1 MQNHRISPPRMGC
14 TFLFIK
20 ALATLATASITITCF
35 GSNPFITSIYTADPS
50 AHVWS
55 DGRLYVYPSR
65 DIDPAVGAN
74 NMDHYHVFSTS
85 DMVNWRDEGEI
96 LNSSEV
102 PWSGPPGGFMWAPDC
117 AYANG
122 KYYFYY
128 PHPSDPS
135 PTNWNNTW
143 KIGVAVSLSPNR
155 DFTPLTNYID
165 GVGGFSMID
174 PQPFIDTD
182 GQAYLFYG
190 GGGNC
195 AVAKLNPDMIS
206 ISAPPQAVTNLHDFH
221 EATWVFKRNNVYYL
235 TYADN
240 VSPNNEMEYATA
252 TNVMGPWTS
261 MGVYLTSTGSGTT
274 HGSVVQ
280 YNGQWYQFYHNA
292 AVSGGN
298 GSLRSICVD
307 VLNFDASGNILPVTQ
322 TTTGPPANGTPPPP
336 PTNTITYSVTNG
348 TVGNGSTFVSD
359 ANAFDGWCVQNMHKA
374 TNTFF
379 QLSGVD
385 GGANGGLTSMQLHFA
400 VLGTGSKLRVTIND
414 QDFSFINTTNTGGWS
429 TFTGSSYLTI
439 PLGPGPTNVI
449 LFTGGNGGVNPDYVA
464 FTPLPLPPWNAQIQ
478 FDSNFGVQSNQFG
491 FDVCGANWAF
501 AVDAATD
508 LNNSIWTALATN
520 AIGNGS
526 LTNGVYTNGVFYF
539 SDSQWTNY
547 PERFYRVR
555 AQ

>member
-1 MQNHRISPPRMGC
+1 MNLQRACSRKWNSLSFAPA
-14 TFLFIK
+14 FA
-20 ALATLATASITITCF
+20 ALAAACVSPTCF

-55 DGRLYVYPSR
+55 DGRLYVYPSH
-65 DIDPAVGAN
+65 DIDPPVGAN
-74 NMDHYHVFSTS
+74 LMDRYHVFSTS

-96 LNSSEV
+96 LRSSQV

-122 KYYFYY
+122 KYYLYF

-143 KIGVAVSLSPNR
+143 KIGVAVSLSPCR
-155 DFTPLTNYID
+155 DFTPLPNYIQ
-165 GVGGFSMID
+165 GVGGFAMID
-174 PQPFIDTD
+174 SDPFIDTD

-206 ISAPPQAVTNLHDFH
+206 ITGTPQAVTNLHDFH
-221 EATWVFKRNNVYYL
+221 EGTWVFKRNNLYYL

-240 VSPNNEMEYATA
+240 AANNNNMEYATA
-252 TNVMGPWTS
+252 TNVMGPWTPK
-261 MGVYLTSTGSGTT
+261 GVYLTSTGSGTT

-292 AVSGGN
+292 AISGN
-298 GSLRSICVD
+298 GGLRSICVD
-307 VLNFDASGNILPVTQ
+307 VLNFDSNGNILTVAQ
-322 TTTGPPANGTPPPP
+322 TTNGP
-336 PTNTITYSVTNG
+336 PTNGIPPGPSTNTIIYSVTNG
-348 TVGNGSTFVSD
+348 IVGNGATFVSD
-359 ANAFDGWCVQNMHKA
+359 SAAWDGRCVQNMHIS

-379 QLSGVD
+379 ELTAVD
-385 GGANGGLTSMQLHFA
+385 GGPSGGLTSLNLHFA
-400 VLGTGSKLRVTIND
+400 VQDSGSKLRLTVNG
-414 QDFSFINTTNTGGWS
+414 QDYSYINTLNTGGWS
-429 TFTGSSYLTI
+429 VFTGNAYLTI

-478 FDSNFGVQSNQFG
+478 FDKNFGLKSNQFG
-491 FDVCGANWAF
+491 FDVFGANWTF
-501 AVDAATD
+501 AVDAATNLD
-508 LNNSIWTALATN
+508 HPMWTTLATN
-520 AIGNGS
+520 TITNGGT
-526 LTNGVYTNGVFYF
+526 TNGVLYF

-547 PERFYRVR
+547 PARFYRLR
-555 AQ
+555 AP